1 MSTKQRLFLLAE
13 MCLGMGTVMSLV
25 GNCLAMGV
33 TVRAW
38 HTFLVWWAP
47 TVIVSFGYAV
57 LVVNRLVNGLIKR
70 HTVQLSGTALQRRSN
85 RIRSWTMLI
94 VMCFSMCTWGLVI
107 AGAIPG
113 MPVVVIF
120 VVWLRSLLLAY
131 VVRGL
136 VVQPLAMWIM
146 RRVVPG

>member
-25 GNCLAMGV
+25 GNSLAMGV

-70 HTVQLSGTALQRRSN
+70 YTVQLSGTALQRRSN

-94 VMCFSMCTWGLVI
+94 VMS
-107 AGAIPG
+107 
-113 MPVVVIF
+113 
-120 VVWLRSLLLAY
+120 
-131 VVRGL
+131 
-136 VVQPLAMWIM
+136 
-146 RRVVPG
+146 